1 MAVHELAAGADFVA
15 LARRFPERYP
25 HLLESALIGQAPAR
39 FSILFAFPGCTL
51 SSATGDDVL
60 AALEQDL
67 SAPQAIDPAWAPYAH
82 LPFLGGWFLYAG
94 YELAWRL
101 EPALGD
107 CRTDPWLPDAL
118 ATYFPAALIR
128 DHHEGRTWFV
138 DEADKDARRQQLL
151 RDLAALEAASPMEAR
166 PLPDLALKEEPA
178 QRYLDAVARGLE
190 YIRAGDT
197 FQVNLSREWRAT
209 AADELDAG
217 VLYERLRRA
226 NAAPFAAWLQLP
238 GAHVISSS
246 PERLVSVEAGEV
258 ETRPIAG
265 TRRRDPDAATDQRL
279 FSELTFNLKERA
291 EHVMLVDLERNDIG
305 RVAETGSVRVAELM
319 TIESYRRVHHIV
331 SSIVGRLRPGTRAG
345 EILRAVFPG
354 GTITGCP
361 KIRSMQIIQELEGSA
376 PRGAYTGGC
385 GYVSRHGRMDTNIL
399 IRTLVVRGRELRF
412 RAGAGIVA
420 DSDPQHEL
428 EETRHKARGLIE
440 ALLQDEPGR
449 DT

>member
-1 MAVHELAAGADFVA
+1 MAVHRLAAGVDFAA

-39 FSILFAFPGCTL
+39 FSILFAFPGRTL
-51 SSATGDDVL
+51 STATGDDVL
-60 AALEQDL
+60 EALDQDL
-67 SAPQAIDPAWAPYAH
+67 SGSPVLAPDDADHAH

-101 EPALGD
+101 EPALGK
-107 CRTDPWLPDAL
+107 CRSDPWLPDAL
-118 ATYFPAALIR
+118 VTYFPAALIH
-128 DHHEGRTWFV
+128 DHHEGSTWFV
-138 DEADKDARRQQLL
+138 DETNDAERRAQVE
-151 RDLAALEAASPMEAR
+151 RDCAEARENMEAASR
-166 PLPDLALKEEPA
+166 SLPDLALREEDPV
-178 QRYLDAVARGLE
+178 QYRGAVLRGLE

-197 FQVNLSREWRAT
+197 FQVNLSREWHAT
-209 AADELDAG
+209 SDEPLDPA
-217 VLYERLRRA
+217 VLYARLRQA

-265 TRRRDPDAATDQRL
+265 TRRRDADVEEDKRL

-291 EHVMLVDLERNDIG
+291 EHVMLVDLERNDVG
-305 RVAETGSVRVAELM
+305 RIAETGSVRVAELM

-331 SSIVGRLRPGTRAG
+331 SSIVGRLRRGTTAA
-345 EILRAVFPG
+345 EVLRAVFPG

-361 KIRSMQIIQELEGSA
+361 KIRSMQIIQELEQYA
-376 PRGAYTGGC
+376 PRGAYTGAC

-399 IRTLVVRGRELRF
+399 IRTLVVRGNELRF

-420 DSDPQHEL
+420 DSEPEREL
-428 EETRHKARGLIE
+428 EETRHKARGLLE
-440 ALLQDEPGR
+440 ALIGPKEAMS
-449 DT
+449 

>member
-1 MAVHELAAGADFVA
+1 MAVHPLAAGVDFAA
-15 LARRFPERYP
+15 LARRYPERYP

-39 FSILFAFPGCTL
+39 FSILFAFPGRTL
-51 SSATGDDVL
+51 SSAAGDDVL
-60 AALEQDL
+60 GALDHDL
-67 SAPQAIDPAWAPYAH
+67 SCSPPLGPDDSHHAH

-101 EPALGD
+101 EPALGQ
-107 CRTDPWLPDAL
+107 CRSDPWLPDAL
-118 ATYFPAALIR
+118 VTYFPAALIH
-128 DHHEGRTWFV
+128 DHHEGCSWLV
-138 DEADKDARRQQLL
+138 DEAGDATRRAQVEEDCASI
-151 RDLAALEAASPMEAR
+151 REEPDPSAAALPELVLREEAPE
-166 PLPDLALKEEPA
+166 
-178 QRYLDAVARGLE
+178 RYRDAVRRGLE

-197 FQVNLSREWRAT
+197 FQVNLSREWHAT
-209 AADELDAG
+209 AAAPLDPA
-217 VLYERLRRA
+217 VLYARLRHA

-238 GAHVISSS
+238 GADVISSS
-246 PERLVSVEAGEV
+246 PERLVSVEGGEI

-265 TRRRDPDAATDQRL
+265 TRRRDADAEEDRRL

-291 EHVMLVDLERNDIG
+291 EHVMLVDLERNDVG

-331 SSIVGRLRPGTRAG
+331 SSIVGRLRAGTTAA

-361 KIRSMQIIQELEGSA
+361 KIRSMQIIQELERFA
-376 PRGAYTGGC
+376 PRGAYTGAC

-399 IRTLVVRGRELRF
+399 IRTLVARGNELRF

-420 DSDPQHEL
+420 DSDPEREL
-428 EETRHKARGLIE
+428 EETRHKAHGLLE
-440 ALLQDEPGR
+440 ALLGASGSAS
-449 DT
+449 

>member
-1 MAVHELAAGADFVA
+1 MAVHELAAGVDFAA

-39 FSILFAFPGCTL
+39 FSILFAFPGRTL
-51 SSATGDDVL
+51 SSAAGEDVL
-60 AALEQDL
+60 GVLDQDL
-67 SAPQAIDPAWAPYAH
+67 SSTPPLDPEDAAYAH

-94 YELAWRL
+94 YELAWRM

-107 CRTDPWLPDAL
+107 CRSDPWLPDAL
-118 ATYFPAALIR
+118 VTYFPAALVH
-128 DHHEGRTWFV
+128 DHHEGTTWFV
-138 DEADKDARRQQLL
+138 DEAGDYAR
-151 RDLAALEAASPMEAR
+151 LERVESDCATVRGQPSPASE
-166 PLPDLALKEEPA
+166 PLPALALQEEDA
-178 QRYLDAVARGLE
+178 QRYRDAVMKGLE

-209 AADELDAG
+209 AAQPLDPAG
-217 VLYERLRRA
+217 LYTRLREA

-246 PERLVSVEAGEV
+246 PERLVSVENAMV

-265 TRRRDPDAATDQRL
+265 TRRRDPDAEEDRRL
-279 FSELTFNLKERA
+279 FSELTFNIKERA
-291 EHVMLVDLERNDIG
+291 EHVMLVDLERNDVG
-305 RVAETGSVRVAELM
+305 RVAEIGSVRVAELM

-331 SSIVGRLRPGTRAG
+331 SSIVGRLRPGTTTAD
-345 EILRAVFPG
+345 ILRAVFPG

-361 KIRSMQIIQELEGSA
+361 KIRSMQIIQELEQQA

-399 IRTLVVRGRELRF
+399 IRTLVVRGNELRF

-420 DSDPQHEL
+420 DSDPEREL
-428 EETRHKARGLIE
+428 EETRHKARGLLE
-440 ALLQDEPGR
+440 ALQGAGEKSP
-449 DT
+449 

>member
-1 MAVHELAAGADFVA
+1 MAVHELSAGADLVA

-39 FSILFAFPGCTL
+39 FSILFAFPGRTL
-51 SSATGDDVL
+51 STASGDDVL

-67 SAPQAIDPAWAPYAH
+67 SCSHAADPAWSAYAH

-101 EPALGD
+101 EPALGE
-107 CRTDPWLPDAL
+107 CRADPWLPDAL
-118 ATYFPAALIR
+118 VTYFPAAVIR
-128 DHHEGRTWFV
+128 DHHEERTWFV
-138 DEADKDARRQQLL
+138 DEAATDARQQQLL
-151 RDLAALEAASPMEAR
+151 RDLAALETGAAMQAA
-166 PLPDLALKEEPA
+166 PLPEMTLEEEPA
-178 QRYLDAVARGLE
+178 QQYLDAVARGLE

-209 AADELDAG
+209 AQVELDPG
-217 VLYERLRRA
+217 VLYERLRGA

-246 PERLVSVEAGEV
+246 PERLVSVDAGEV

-265 TRRRDPDAATDQRL
+265 TRRRDSDSEKDKRL
-279 FSELTFNLKERA
+279 FSELTFNIKERA

-331 SSIVGRLRPGTRAG
+331 SSIIGRLRPGTRTG
-345 EILRAVFPG
+345 DILRAVFPG

-361 KIRSMQIIQELEGSA
+361 KIRSMQIIQELESAA
-376 PRGAYTGGC
+376 PRGAYTGSC

-420 DSDPQHEL
+420 DSDPRREL

-440 ALLQDEPGR
+440 ALQAAPGQDA
-449 DT
+449 

>member
-1 MAVHELAAGADFVA
+1 MAVHQLAAGVDFAA

-39 FSILFAFPGCTL
+39 FSILFAFPGRTL
-51 SSATGDDVL
+51 STASGDDVL
-60 AALEQDL
+60 GALDQDL
-67 SAPQAIDPAWAPYAH
+67 ARSPALDADDADHAH

-94 YELAWRL
+94 YELAWHL
-101 EPALGD
+101 EPALGR
-107 CRTDPWLPDAL
+107 CRGDPWLPDAL
-118 ATYFPAALIR
+118 VTHFPSALIH
-128 DHHEGRTWFV
+128 DHHEGTTWWV
-138 DEADKDARRQQLL
+138 DEEGVSARREQVES
-151 RDLAALEAASPMEAR
+151 DCAAVRGAVNARSEA
-166 PLPDLALKEEPA
+166 LPGLALREEAPE
-178 QRYLDAVARGLE
+178 QYRDAVQRGLE

-197 FQVNLSREWRAT
+197 FQVNLSREWHAT
-209 AADELDAG
+209 ALAALDPA
-217 VLYERLRRA
+217 VLYARLREA

-246 PERLVSVEAGEV
+246 PERLVSVEAGMV

-265 TRRRDPDAATDQRL
+265 TRRRDADAEEDQRL
-279 FSELTFNLKERA
+279 FSELTVNLKERA
-291 EHVMLVDLERNDIG
+291 EHVMLVDLERNDVG

-331 SSIVGRLRPGTRAG
+331 SSIVGRLRAGTTAADV
-345 EILRAVFPG
+345 LRAVFPG

-361 KIRSMQIIQELEGSA
+361 KIRSMQIIQELEQHA

-399 IRTLVVRGRELRF
+399 IRTLVVRGNELRF

-420 DSDPQHEL
+420 DSDPEREL
-428 EETRHKARGLIE
+428 EETRHKARGLLE
-440 ALLQDEPGR
+440 ALGGTNEDVA
-449 DT
+449 